1 MHADLTRW
9 TFDPD
14 LAYRS
19 VVMQQGRVL
28 LDAEWNEQAAIA
40 AHHDE
45 ARAADLIG
53 PAGGPAPTDGGPGPF
68 AIVTLADGSTPSG
81 AAWADLGVT
90 PGHYYADGVLAES
103 APNPATAAAAH
114 GAWPLADQP
123 HLPAIGGAAS
133 GGTSDPGLPE
143 PDPAAG
149 DGRWA
154 VYLDVFDHLVTADER
169 PELLESALGGP
180 DTAAREQTVWQVRV
194 LGIADQTC
202 GQLADIGRR
211 IPQQLLAGLEEPP
224 ASDDPCSITSGG
236 GYTRLENQLYRV
248 EIHDVDPQPR
258 FVWSRENGSVV
269 AGLVSMDPSSVSGM
283 NSALTLDRP
292 GRDDELSIGQDDL
305 VEVTGPDLQLRG
317 LPGFLARVGAQV
329 DLVIHVA
336 WLDAAPPSIASLGT
350 APIVRRWDGGPTPVA
365 ATAQPLEGGITVTF
379 PDGGTPAVGDYWLIP
394 ARTARLAY
402 GIPARQGTLEWP
414 WDATPPTPQPPA
426 GPLHHTALLG
436 ILARAGG
443 TWTLESDCRS
453 LFLPV
458 TALTAARSLRLLGGD
473 GQEVS
478 AADSTVPHL
487 VRVAVDTPSGPTAGA
502 TVTAKASDGAL
513 VAAVDDGSAVPT
525 TLAGSGATADATAT
539 TDGTGVA
546 AFVWQPSFGWA
557 SSGLARRPAT
567 C

>member
-1 MHADLTRW
+1 MHADLTRL

-68 AIVTLADGSTPSG
+68 AIVSLADGSTPSG

-103 APNPATAAAAH
+103 APNPATAAAAR

-154 VYLDVFDHLVTADER
+154 AYLDVFDHMVTADER

-211 IPQQLLAGLEEPP
+211 
-224 ASDDPCSITSGG
+224 SRSSCSPVS
-236 GYTRLENQLYRV
+236 RSR
-248 EIHDVDPQPR
+248 QPR
-258 FVWSRENGSVV
+258 TTLARSPRAAATPTREPVLSRRDPRCRPAAAVRLVPGERLGSGRPRVDGPV
-269 AGLVSMDPSSVSGM
+269 QRVRHELRPHAGPS
-283 NSALTLDRP
+283 RP
-292 GRDDELSIGQDDL
+292 GR
-305 VEVTGPDLQLRG
+305 
-317 LPGFLARVGAQV
+317 
-329 DLVIHVA
+329 
-336 WLDAAPPSIASLGT
+336 
-350 APIVRRWDGGPTPVA
+350 
-365 ATAQPLEGGITVTF
+365 
-379 PDGGTPAVGDYWLIP
+379 
-394 ARTARLAY
+394 
-402 GIPARQGTLEWP
+402 
-414 WDATPPTPQPPA
+414 
-426 GPLHHTALLG
+426 
-436 ILARAGG
+436 
-443 TWTLESDCRS
+443 
-453 LFLPV
+453 
-458 TALTAARSLRLLGGD
+458 
-473 GQEVS
+473 
-478 AADSTVPHL
+478 
-487 VRVAVDTPSGPTAGA
+487 
-502 TVTAKASDGAL
+502 
-513 VAAVDDGSAVPT
+513 
-525 TLAGSGATADATAT
+525 
-539 TDGTGVA
+539 
-546 AFVWQPSFGWA
+546 
-557 SSGLARRPAT
+557 
-567 C
+567 